1 MAILGNI
8 DITKVDRT
16 TLRDINSVHI
26 DMSLP
31 CEQRMKSFVKQIGNP
46 YCYTDGELVIG
57 IGYAETEMSLNDKLA
72 IYACGLG

>member
-1 MAILGNI
+1 MLGLP
-8 DITKVDRT
+8 KT
-16 TLRDINSVHI
+16 TDFNKRIPKEKFYENLNVTPT
-26 DMSLP
+26 LK
-31 CEQRMKSFVKQIGNP
+31 KSFVEQIGNP

>member
-1 MAILGNI
+1 MATSGDI

-31 CEQRMKSFVKQIGNP
+31 CEQRMKSFVEQIGNP
-46 YCYTDGELVIG
+46 YCYRDGELVIG
-57 IGYAETEMSLNDKLA
+57 IGYAETEMSLHDKLA